1 MTTNQVTA
9 TDDRVKR
16 FCLMCSPRA
25 LRKVDEMNQSD
36 VARKNLELMEL
47 FTQELLDNEE
57 LSRSIP
63 KGAAV
68 FILPDNDPE
77 LAAANRKLAQQARK
91 VGKWAVVVR
100 LELVPRMT
108 YVPSLTVVK
117 STR

>member
-1 MTTNQVTA
+1 M
-9 TDDRVKR
+9 KR
-16 FCLMCSPRA
+16 
-25 LRKVDEMNQSD
+25 SD

-47 FTQELLDNEE
+47 FTQEMLDNDE
-57 LSRSIP
+57 LARSIP

-77 LAAANRKLAQQARK
+77 LAAVNRRLAQQARK
-91 VGKWAVVVR
+91 AGKPAVTVR
-100 LELVPRMT
+100 LALVPRTT